1 MQGEADGITIF
12 IELIFLLIFFCNIP
26 FVFFAGKGS
35 LFGAIK
41 IMFYQKKEDPLSD
54 DDED

>member
-41 IMFYQKKEDPLSD
+41 IMFYQKKGDPLSD